1 MNMNMNMNMN
11 MDMNIKY
18 LIHKETSI
26 VYSKEYYEEHK
37 DNIDLTEF
45 YVVNGD

>member
-1 MNMNMNMNMN
+1 
-11 MDMNIKY
+11 MNIMY

-37 DNIDLTEF
+37 ETIDLTEY
-45 YVVNGD
+45 YVISQ

>member
-1 MNMNMNMNMN
+1 MNIN
-11 MDMNIKY
+11 MDINMDINMSIKY

-45 YVVNGD
+45 YVINGN

>member
-1 MNMNMNMNMN
+1 MS
-11 MDMNIKY
+11 MNIKY

-45 YVVNGD
+45 YVINGD